1 MAVIVQ
7 KYGGSSLADSEKIRG
22 VARRIAAARASNSG
36 VVVVCSAM
44 GDSTNELLALS
55 RSVAASPVE
64 REVDLLLSTGEIV
77 SCALVAMALNDMDC
91 PAVSLTGLQAG
102 IQTEALHGKA
112 RIADVAPDR
121 ILAEL
126 EAGRVAVVCGFQGV
140 TEEQEVTTLGRGG
153 SDTTAVAL
161 AAALSAER
169 CEIYTDVE
177 GIYTADPRIVPEA
190 RKLVEIDY
198 EEMLELAASGA
209 KMQPRSIELGELY
222 DIPIL
227 VASTFSEA
235 PGTLIHR
242 EAGMEVRSKVRG
254 VACDTNVAKVTVL
267 GVPDRPGIAAAFFEP
282 LAQAGV
288 SVDTIVQNTS
298 VENLTDLSFTVTRTD
313 VAKTLPLV
321 RPVAEAIGAR
331 GVTHDEALA
340 KVSVVGTGM
349 QNSPGYA
356 SRMFR
361 ALSDAGVNIEMIT
374 TSEIRITCIVS
385 GGQAADAVRALHR
398 AFELDVD

>member
-1 MAVIVQ
+1 MTF
-7 KYGGSSLADSEKIRG
+7 RF
-22 VARRIAAARASNSG
+22 
-36 VVVVCSAM
+36 M
-44 GDSTNELLALS
+44 
-55 RSVAASPVE
+55 
-64 REVDLLLSTGEIV
+64 
-77 SCALVAMALNDMDC
+77 
-91 PAVSLTGLQAG
+91 
-102 IQTEALHGKA
+102 
-112 RIADVAPDR
+112 
-121 ILAEL
+121 
-126 EAGRVAVVCGFQGV
+126 
-140 TEEQEVTTLGRGG
+140 
-153 SDTTAVAL
+153 
-161 AAALSAER
+161 
-169 CEIYTDVE
+169 
-177 GIYTADPRIVPEA
+177 
-190 RKLVEIDY
+190 
-198 EEMLELAASGA
+198 
-209 KMQPRSIELGELY
+209 
-222 DIPIL
+222 